1 MDSPGIAI
9 IGIAGRF
16 PDADDCDQFFE
27 NLLQG
32 RSSIEEVPSERW
44 SLDEHY
50 SPDIAE
56 PNKSTCKWVGLL
68 DGVDRFDNVFFQIS
82 PREAMSMDPQQ
93 RLLLEEAWRCVEDSG
108 VPLATLRSR
117 RTAVYASTMN
127 QDYQLKL
134 ASPGVVV
141 DSYAAQGNYG
151 CILAN
156 RISYTFGLRGA
167 SMLIDAAC
175 ASSVVAI
182 HQAKRALEHG
192 DADYV
197 LVGAV
202 NLHLHPFKYVS
213 FSKSRFFSPNGR
225 CRTFDKDAN
234 GYVPGEGVGVLL
246 LQRLPDAIRA
256 KNHIHAVIKGTA
268 VNHVGSSPS
277 LTAPSVEAQRE
288 VLLEACREA
297 GFAGDTVT
305 YVEAHGT
312 GTSLGDPIELEALN
326 QAFKGT
332 TAERRYCRIGSVKT
346 NIGHLDAAAG
356 IAGVIKVV
364 KMMSHR
370 QIPPSLNLSESNPMI
385 DFDDSPFMV
394 ATEVEPWRSK
404 APGLPLRAGV
414 SSFGFGGV
422 SSHVLLESHA
432 APPAP
437 EPQDGRAGWPF
448 ALSARSPGAL
458 ERLVASWRRLI
469 GSGAFAELRLEDVC
483 ATLMTGRE
491 ALPIR
496 AGGWVTSAADVEAL
510 VEGWT
515 RSPAT
520 RPPARWALRFGG
532 PPRGAGPGLRA
543 AVRRHGGLKRQV
555 ARAAAA
561 IAAVDAGDGDGAERL
576 LDTAWPEGDRA
587 VCWLAAGHAYASYLL
602 ELGFSP
608 EVVSAGREGL
618 WLGLTV
624 SGMARLED
632 AVAVLRGRKP
642 ASEIALTRPRIPFFD
657 PAAGQTLMPVRFDA
671 AYLRYLVAELP
682 GASEEVSTHV
692 RKARTLSRSQP
703 TYRGF
708 LSDWSRALGER
719 AQPIER
725 LLDDDLLLTDAS
737 ERAARQRALLLVIV
751 TSAYGRLSRKWGLT
765 RSTAGLGPGMAEMV
779 ELVIDGV
786 MPSESA
792 VALLAEETPNLPAI
806 AAELARRQHHL
817 SPDGVYPELARRRAS
832 VPEIED
838 TARWLRDAFAVGGD
852 QAAAVKGRA
861 QLVLGASVGATPGQD
876 MADVVV
882 DLDQPVE
889 HAALRLWLGGA
900 DIAWGELL
908 PEGTFD
914 RVPLPVCAF
923 ERSSFWIPAEP
934 SRALPAEPSSAREPV
949 AVSCSSVWEEHPL
962 VAISPDRHRIEPL
975 LLLASGEEARAAAL
989 RHSAAAGAGIVLVKP
1004 GEGYREIDRLTFEID
1019 PGDPNHYVRLIQELA
1034 NRGDLPGDIV
1044 HWWSESAFPTRSEA
1058 LRGQLERGFF
1068 ALFHLG
1074 RAVLAHAR
1082 TAQTR
1087 LFHVAVGGAEGLPQH
1102 AAVGAF
1108 ARALEAETDRLV
1120 CTTLGLQGADGGT
1133 SAATAAQWDSVLREL
1148 CTREPTG
1155 AEIRWEG
1162 GRRYV
1167 RRLRELALEG
1177 APPVAAPIAPRPGG
1191 VYLITGG
1198 AGELGH
1204 AVAMHIAR
1212 RCPVNFVL
1220 VGRAE
1225 LDAGKRARLDALRA
1239 LGADVLYVRADVA
1252 RRDDV
1257 DGVIASAKAR
1267 FGGIDGVVH
1276 AAGVFRPAYFAR
1288 KEVADV
1294 EAIVAPK
1301 VHGTIHLDEALASER
1316 LDFFVLFSSITA
1328 IAAFEG
1334 VTDYAYANAFLDHFA
1349 ARREALRAAGL
1360 RAGRTLSI
1368 NWPLWRDGGMHLS
1381 DKDLQVYEKQTGLE
1395 LLSLAEGMKLWDAVT
1410 SRVDTAHCLA
1420 ARGDRDKASAF
1431 LGLGRVVEGAAA
1443 RAPAPAATPEVLD
1456 AEELHRRTEQ
1466 LLRSILAA
1474 ELQLQ
1479 PEDIDPQTSFA
1490 VYGVDSVLVHHFN
1503 DRVAKVLGST
1513 SKTVLFETRNVAE
1526 LTAYFV
1532 KTHAAALAAKF
1543 LAEDAQQRDR
1553 PAAAAAS
1560 ATGAS
1565 AVGGQPSRPAQRARD
1580 LAEMGGAA
1588 DEDIA
1593 IIGVAGRY
1601 PEADDLE
1608 QLWENLR
1615 SGRDCISEVPGDR
1628 WDYRKYHDPDPDQA
1642 SKGKIYGK
1650 WGGFLR
1656 DVDKFDPLFFGISP
1670 READVLDPQERVFL
1684 EIAWSTLEDAGYTGE
1699 QLRDVVAR
1707 RRGGDVGIFVGVT
1720 TNTYLLLGPGERR
1733 AGNHAIPTS
1742 MPWSIAN
1749 RVSYVLDL
1757 HGPSMPV
1764 DTACASSLTALHLA
1778 CESLRRRECAM
1789 AVAGGVNLTLHP
1801 SKYLWMCQQRM
1812 LSPNGRCRTFG
1823 DKADGFVPGE
1833 GAGAVLLKRLSD
1845 ALADG
1850 DPICAIVKGTASNHG
1865 GRTNGYTVPSP
1876 NAQAKLILEALER
1889 AGVDPATIGY
1899 VEAHGTG
1906 TALGDPIEV
1915 AGLTKAFREH
1925 TDRSGFCALGSIKTN
1940 IGHLESAAGIAGL
1953 TKVLLQMRHGS
1964 LVPSLHAEQLNPSID
1979 FSETPFRVQRE
1990 LSPWRR
1996 LTLHGGEQPRRACV
2010 SSFGAGGSNAHV
2022 IVEEFSPPPEIGS
2035 APEGRH
2041 LVVLSA
2047 KSEERLRMYAQRLL
2061 SFLKKRIA
2069 ASEAGPGTRY
2079 SLGNIAHTL
2088 QVGRRALEERL
2099 AVLATS
2105 VTELVET
2112 LEAFVRSPG
2121 VPERA
2126 ARGAASRTR
2135 GHLAGLRERAA
2146 AVEQQVREGRIEE
2159 LMTAWVQGA
2168 EVDWQRLPQRRGH
2181 RRVSLPTYPFLR
2193 DRAWIHDRQV
2203 LCEEPEVAPAPRAAL
2218 HPLVDENRS
2227 TLSEIRFSKRLSS
2240 REFFLRDH
2248 LVGDDLILPG
2258 VAIVEMARAAG
2269 ELAGQRP
2276 VRCVR
2281 NVVFTSPIKV
2291 ADEPEEVHV
2300 RLQPGRDEAVD
2311 FEVYSLRSG
2320 QRLAHAQGK
2329 LIYAAAD
2336 APAPIE
2342 RIDLDAVRGRCDARR
2357 LGAREAYALL
2367 DRIGLHLGPSFQS
2380 NLEIHAGEREAIS
2393 RLELPAH
2400 LQGEFERYLLHP
2412 AMADGAQQV
2421 TAIAGLGGAQE
2432 VIHIPFSVGEFELL
2446 GRPPSSCYAYI
2457 RLLDDDGAQRSPVR
2471 RYDVSLVDDTGR
2483 VFVKIK
2489 RFLSRPL
2496 QPSTRSAEPVASEA
2510 SPGPQALRQPAPP
2523 AVAASAADGA
2533 PQTLY
2538 FRGAWERASLGS
2550 SGARSPR
2557 DGAIVLLDAGAS
2569 VRDALRAQLREQGV
2583 RARVLL
2589 VTPDRRFGR
2598 AGDDAFSL
2606 RLDAPEDYRA
2616 LVSALM
2622 EDGPPPSAIVHLV
2635 CASGGELATPEE
2647 RLARGFHSV
2656 LHLSRAILQHGLADR
2671 LRMLFV
2677 HRAGPEGSAPE
2688 LAAVSGFARSL
2699 RAESSKVTLGTLEL
2713 SGATEPA
2720 ADKVARDVLS
2730 ELSASDPEPA
2740 EARRAAG
2747 ERWIFRLREIDPSL
2761 EGNGRGAS
2769 LRERG
2774 VYLVTGGLGGL
2785 GLILA
2790 EHLARTARARAVLV
2804 GRSPLDAGRQA
2815 RLAELQALGAEIVY
2829 EQADI
2834 TRRAEL
2840 DAAVASAKRRF
2851 GRLNGVIHAAG
2862 VLRDALLR
2870 NKTPEDVAAVLAPKT
2885 LGTTLLDEATRTEP
2899 LDFFALF
2906 SSTTALLGNLGQCD
2920 YAYANRFLDV
2930 FAELRERQ
2938 RARGE
2943 RSGKTISINWPLWR
2957 DGGMRVDAQV
2967 EQRLL
2972 GARGMR
2978 AMSTASGL
2986 RAFDLALGSAGSHL
3000 LVISGDAD
3008 RIRASL
3014 VPGDGAH
3021 LEAPRDELH
3030 ASPPAAPRAEAG
3042 GDREGE
3048 DRGAEGALVPLLQ
3061 KDLVRIFAGM
3071 LKIPEGRIDVDRNI
3085 TDYGVESVGLME
3097 LSNLVNGKYGVDV
3110 TPASFF
3116 EYPTLGAFARHL
3128 LEDHRDA
3135 VLRRHGAAL
3144 PDRAAAAGPGPERA
3158 AAAAASAPAR
3168 VDVAPRAAAAGELP
3182 AASGAASPVEPARGT
3197 AMVAGGA
3204 SGATGALEPIAI
3216 IGMSGIMP
3224 LSEDLD
3230 AFWKH
3235 LAAGDDLISE
3245 IPADRWDW
3253 RAWYGDPAKEPNKTN
3268 IKWGGFVRDAD
3279 KFDAR
3284 FFGVSRREAE
3294 FMDPQQRVFLE
3305 IVWKTIEDA
3314 GYRASELARRRV
3326 GVFAGVSLLDYA
3338 ELLRD
3343 SGVDIEAYTT
3353 TGMFHSILANR
3364 VSFLMNFHGPSVP
3377 VDTACSSSLVAIRQA
3392 SEAIWSGSC
3401 DVAIAGG
3408 INLLLHPMVY
3418 VSFSKASMLSLD
3430 GRCKTFDARANG
3442 YVRSEGGGALLL
3454 KPLAKALSDGDNIH
3468 AIIRGS
3474 AVNHGGRVNTMTA
3487 PNPNAQAELILSAL
3501 GEAGLDPSTIS
3512 YVEAHGTGTS
3522 LGDPIEVNGLKKAF
3536 KEGFRQSGK
3545 PIPKEPYCGIGS
3557 VKSNIGHLEPAAAI
3571 SGIFKVILAMKHG
3584 MIPGN
3589 INFETQNP
3597 FIQLDNTPF
3606 YLVTRSRPWERLR
3619 DDAGREIPR
3628 RAGVS
3633 SFGFGGVNGHLVLEE
3648 LIDPRPRVEETGP
3661 WLVPLSAKNEERL
3674 RAYAA
3679 LLADHLDPAPGDP
3692 PEAAPAPAAAS
3703 DEDLLPL
3710 VTQDLLAIMSQIGE
3724 LGGADVSP
3732 DQAFTDLGFDVV
3744 RLTELAKRVNAAY
3757 GVSLDLSALVD
3768 HPSAESLARRLWQAD
3783 APRLIERHRGGKRS
3797 RSAALAGERARLPDV
3812 AYTLQ
3817 VGREAMDERLAV
3829 VASSAQELVDKL
3841 RAFGEGRT
3849 EIDDLHRGNA
3859 ARSGGQLDVLLDGGE
3874 GEEFLRTLVRNR
3886 RLAKLARLWVSGVE
3900 VDWRLVHPGPTPRRI
3915 PLPTYPFA
3923 RDRFWVPKSG
3933 SRYEALQRAT
3943 HPFLDGID
3951 VGSSAGQGVFFRKTL
3966 RASDA
3971 IVGDHKVS
3979 GKLVFP
3985 GVGQIAM
3992 VAAAVSQSSQAD
4004 GVEISRV
4011 VWLRPLLVDGETRDA
4026 RVRLTEE
4033 DGVLRF
4039 EVQTVADDEGGAV
4052 VVHSTGALRPLGA
4065 PGDARDEGPRALVDA
4080 IRQRCRRAVGHAE
4093 LYDAFARTGV
4103 ALGGYFRTL
4112 QQAWLGDA
4120 EAVAEVRVP
4129 PEHAA
4134 EGARQVIPPGILDAA
4149 LQLMG
4154 ALTIVGAGRGAA
4166 PLLPFA
4172 VERIELLRP
4181 FREGGHVHVESTG
4194 ELRFSATI
4202 VDGQGRVCARL
4213 HDVTMREGRTQA
4225 PPLYFLPGWRYAPI
4239 AGGERAGR
4247 AARAD
4252 RRRVVIVHPGED
4264 AGLASALAAA
4274 HGADEVF
4281 LVRLGAED
4289 RQLSAHA
4296 WEVRVTDPLA
4306 LAACVERL
4314 PAPDR
4319 LYFLG
4324 VEPREAPLED
4334 LDAIEAAEERGVLSL
4349 FRLVKALRRR
4359 GWAAAPLALTV
4370 VTSDV
4375 ADLRAGDVVRPLAA
4389 GVHGL
4394 TRSIAK
4400 EHPGWS
4406 VGCVDVSSD
4415 EIGRPDVVAAI
4426 VDEPG
4431 DAGGAEVAVREGKRH
4446 ARVLR
4451 PVVMPPDGQ
4460 VPLRA
4465 RGVYLIVGGAGG
4477 IGLEIALHLA
4487 TAVDARLVLVGRSAL
4502 GPEQRDRI
4510 ARIERAGGEVLY
4522 VQADV
4527 ADAAGIRGAVQAARQ
4542 RFGAIHGAIHSALV
4556 LRDRLLEN
4564 MDEATF
4570 RAALAP
4576 KVRGSAALFQALGS
4590 EPLDFALFFSS
4601 VQSFSGNA
4609 GQSNYAAAGTFED
4622 AFARHLG
4629 RARPYPVKIIHW
4641 GYWGTV
4647 GVVATEEHRRRM
4659 ASQGVQSLAP
4669 EDGVAAVRAV
4679 LRGRLSQVAV
4689 VRASDEALSALGIDL
4704 REEVVAYAEAPSL
4717 LDRAAPA
4724 ARAVDLPSE
4733 VFERSLDAFD
4743 AVERFGERLL
4753 LAAFGGMGVPLRA
4766 GERHDRDE
4774 LARRLQIAPRHA
4786 RLYGELLEIL
4796 ATAGLVRLDGA
4807 TVVGAPLL
4815 DARGAQGDAAAL
4827 AAERQRIATHFPEKA
4842 GHVDLLWT
4850 CLERYPD
4857 VLQGRVAAT
4866 DVVFPGSSMEKVGRI
4881 YNGNTT
4887 SDYYNGLVA
4896 SAVRAHLEAAAAA
4909 LPPGRKTRIL
4919 EIGAGTGGT
4928 TALVL
4933 DAICSH
4939 AGRFEYVYTDV
4950 SAGFVKHGQ
4959 RQFGSSNPGMEFSV
4973 LDIEGDVEKQGYPPG
4988 SVDIVIATNVL
4999 HATRRI
5005 ADTLA
5010 RAKTLLR
5017 TNGWMIL
5024 NEVTVVQ
5031 RFTTLTFGLLDGWWL
5046 FEDGDV
5052 RLPGSP
5058 LLDAAGWRRLL
5069 AEEGL
5074 ERSVTLGQI
5083 GRDGRGLGQS
5093 VLLAESD
5100 GLVRRPRP
5108 SAGAAAAS
5116 SVRAAGRDA
5125 AIPAETMTPRAP
5137 AARPPVGPAQL
5148 APARKNGAPR
5158 PAAAIDVRERVEEL
5172 VLEVLAEELEVD
5184 RSELD
5189 SSTPYTNLGVDSIL
5203 SVAIAARLNRRLS
5216 IDLRSTELFNYATA
5230 RKLAA
5235 HIVAS
5240 SGATLQLEPV
5250 RHEPADEPPEPPR
5263 YEAAAASPPPAPHGA
5278 RNGGRNGAAENA
5290 VQFFAEP
5297 PPSRVEQARPTRRV
5311 EPVEAAVAV
5320 SGREAPE
5327 RLSARTPEGR
5337 PRTAAI
5343 IGISGRFPGAR
5354 DVHELWHNISRGVAS
5369 VEEAKRW
5376 DIAGFYDPSPRAQG
5390 KSYSKW
5396 GGFLSE
5402 IDRFDSLFFNISPK
5416 EAELMDPRQR
5426 LFLEESW
5433 KAIEDAGYSE
5443 GGLEEKRC
5451 AVFVGC
5457 SSGDYRSF
5465 LDKSGN
5471 TPSPYS
5477 FMGTSSSILSAR
5489 ISYLLNLKGPSVPI
5503 DTACS
5508 SSLVALHLACE
5519 GICNGTYDMALVG
5532 GAEVLTT
5539 PDFHVMASGG
5549 SMLSP
5554 DGKCKTFDQK
5564 ADGFVPG
5571 EAVAVLVLKELEAAV
5586 RDGDHVYGV
5595 IRGSGINQD
5604 GKTNGITAPSAPSQ
5618 AALERDVYDRFGI
5631 DPSTITY
5638 VEAHGTGTKL
5648 GDPIEIQALTEA
5660 FRPYTDRRQYCA
5672 IGSVKTNVGHTLT
5685 AAGVVGV
5692 IKVLLCMQHEQLVPS
5707 LNLDQE
5713 NELIG
5718 FRDSPFY
5725 VNTELKPWSPGPS
5738 VPRRAAVSS
5747 FGFSGTNAHV
5757 VVEEHAAPSGARAA
5771 DRKPWY
5777 LIPLSAK
5784 TQDALQRK
5792 LQDLAAW
5799 LDRTD
5804 PAPRLRD
5811 VAFTLQAGR
5820 THFPVRTAIV
5830 ARDAEDLLRATR
5842 SLLQAGA
5849 AAPPAQPSAGRSRA
5863 AQEQGRRL
5871 LAELAEPGLEASQR
5885 RARLEQL
5892 AELYAQGQDLE
5903 WSALHEGEDH
5913 RRLPAPTY
5921 PFAGERYWFA
5931 SADGGAR
5938 PRVPA
5943 RRARLHPLIDEN
5955 TSTFEEQR
5963 FTTELSA
5970 GDPHVRDHVVEGRP
5984 VLPGVIAL
5992 EVARAAGE
6000 LSAGRR
6006 VEALRDVVW
6015 SSVVALAGAPRALQ
6029 VSLYP
6034 SAEQAEFEVWT
6045 ADEDG
6050 RRSKHAGGVVVFS
6063 GAGRAA
6069 TPPGA
6074 IDAARIER
6082 RCGAPIEGTACYASL
6097 RARGLDYGPTFRVI
6111 EALHRGEGEVLARLR
6126 LPDAGDGSDGG
6137 YVLHPSPLDGALQAA
6152 SWLLGP
6158 ETPADVRVLPFLVEE
6173 LRIFDPLS
6181 RARYAHVTP
6190 GRSGGGVSTFDVLVA
6205 DDAGRPLVAVRGYAA
6220 RTQPRPGGAPGPRAA
6235 RTEAIADPALV
6246 QIFRQVQESA
6256 IPMTDAVRLLDE
6268 LAKPA

>member
-1 MDSPGIAI
+1 MMDSPGIAI

-16 PDADDCDQFFE
+16 PDADDCDQLFE

-50 SPDIAE
+50 SPDIAA

-68 DGVDRFDNVFFQIS
+68 DGVDRFDNAFFQIS

-127 QDYQLKL
+127 QDYQLRL
-134 ASPGVVV
+134 ASPGGVI

-182 HQAKRALEHG
+182 HQAKRALEQG
-192 DADYV
+192 DADYA

-213 FSKSRFFSPNGR
+213 FSKSRFFSPSGR

-256 KNHIHAVIKGTA
+256 RNHVHAVIKGTA

-326 QAFKGT
+326 RAFKGA

-364 KMMSHR
+364 KMMSRR
-370 QIPPSLNLSESNPMI
+370 QIPPSLNLSEPNPII
-385 DFDDSPFMV
+385 DFDDSPFVV

-422 SSHVLLESHA
+422 SSHVLLESYA

-437 EPQDGRAGWPF
+437 DPEDGRAGWPF
-448 ALSARSPGAL
+448 ALSARSPVAL

-469 GSGAFAELRLEDVC
+469 GSGAFARMRLGDVC

-491 ALPIR
+491 AFPIR

-510 VEGWT
+510 IEGWT
-515 RSPAT
+515 RAPAA
-520 RPPARWALRFGG
+520 RPPARWALRLAG
-532 PPRGAGPGLRA
+532 PPCGAGPGLRA
-543 AVRRHGGLKRQV
+543 AVRRHGGLRRQV
-555 ARAAAA
+555 ERAAAA
-561 IAAVDAGDGDGAERL
+561 LAAVDAGGGDGAERL
-576 LDTAWPEGDRA
+576 LDAAWPEGDRA
-587 VCWLAAGHAYASYLL
+587 ARWLAAGHAYASYLL

-608 EVVSAGREGL
+608 EVVSSGREGL

-642 ASEIALTRPRIPFFD
+642 ASELALTRPRIPFFD
-657 PAAGQTLMPVRFDA
+657 PAAGQALMPVRFDA

-682 GASEEVSTHV
+682 GPSEEASTHV
-692 RKARTLSRSQP
+692 RKARTLRRSQP

-708 LSDWSRALGER
+708 LDDWSRVLGER
-719 AQPIER
+719 GQPLER
-725 LLDDDLLLTDAS
+725 LLQDDHLLTDAS
-737 ERAARQRALLLVIV
+737 ERAARERALLLVIV
-751 TSAYGRLSRKWGLT
+751 TSAYGRLSRKWGIT
-765 RSTAGLGPGMAEMV
+765 RSTAGLGPGMAELV

-786 MPSESA
+786 VPPESA
-792 VALLAEETPNLPAI
+792 VALLAEEAPNLPAI
-806 AAELARRQHHL
+806 AAELARRQHLL
-817 SPDGVYPELARRRAS
+817 SPDGAYPELARRRAS

-838 TARWLRDAFAVGGD
+838 VARWLRDTSAAGVD
-852 QAAAVKGRA
+852 QAAAANGRP
-861 QLVLGASVGATPGQD
+861 QLVLGASAGATPGQD
-876 MADVVV
+876 MADVTVV
-882 DLDQPVE
+882 DLDQPIERV
-889 HAALRLWLGGA
+889 ALRLWLGGA

-914 RVPLPVCAF
+914 RVTLPVCPF
-923 ERSSFWIPAEP
+923 EGSSFWIPAEP
-934 SRALPAEPSSAREPV
+934 SRAPSAEPSSAKAPV
-949 AVSCSSVWEEHPL
+949 AVSCSSVWEEHPP
-962 VAISPDRHRIEPL
+962 VAVSPDRHRVERL
-975 LLLASGEEARAAAL
+975 LLLADGEEARAAAL
-989 RHSAAAGAGIVLVKP
+989 RHSAAAGARVVLVKP
-1004 GEGYREIDRLTFEID
+1004 GEGYREIDRFTVEID
-1019 PGDPNHYVRLIQELA
+1019 PGDPDHYARLVQELA
-1034 NRGDLPGDIV
+1034 GRGDLPGDIV
-1044 HWWSESAFPTRSEA
+1044 HWWSEPAFPTRSEA
-1058 LRGQLERGFF
+1058 IRGQLERGFF

-1074 RAVLAHAR
+1074 RAVLARAR
-1082 TAQTR
+1082 GAQEKTR
-1087 LFHVAVGGAEGLPQH
+1087 LFHVAAGGAEGLPQH

-1120 CTTLGLQGADGGT
+1120 CTTLGLHGTDGGT
-1133 SAATAAQWDSVLREL
+1133 PAATVAQWDSVLREL
-1148 CTREPTG
+1148 CSPVRTG

-1167 RRLRELALEG
+1167 RRLRELALED

-1204 AVAMHIAR
+1204 AVATHMGR
-1212 RCPVNFVL
+1212 RCSVSFVL

-1252 RRDDV
+1252 RREDV

-1267 FGGIDGVVH
+1267 FGGIDGVIH

-1288 KEVADV
+1288 KEAADV

-1368 NWPLWRDGGMHLS
+1368 DWPLWRDGGMHLS
-1381 DKDLQVYEKQTGLE
+1381 DEDLKAYREQTGLE
-1395 LLSLAEGMKLWDAVT
+1395 LLSLTEGMRLWDAVT

-1431 LGLGRVVEGAAA
+1431 LGLGRAVEAAGARPPA
-1443 RAPAPAATPEVLD
+1443 RPPAPEVLD
-1456 AEELHRRTEQ
+1456 ADELHRRTEQ
-1466 LLRSILAA
+1466 LLRSMLAA
-1474 ELQLQ
+1474 ELELQ
-1479 PEDIDPQTSFA
+1479 PEDVDPRTSFS

-1503 DRVAKVLGST
+1503 DRVAKVLGPT

-1526 LTAYFV
+1526 LTAYVV

-1543 LAEDAQQRDR
+1543 LAEDAEARDR
-1553 PAAAAAS
+1553 PATTAAS
-1560 ATGAS
+1560 ATA
-1565 AVGGQPSRPAQRARD
+1565 AGGQPSSPAQRAGE
-1580 LAEMGGAA
+1580 LAEAGGAA

-1608 QLWENLR
+1608 ELWENLR
-1615 SGRDCISEVPGDR
+1615 SGRDCIAEVPGDR
-1628 WDYRKYHDPDPDQA
+1628 WDHTKYYDPDPDQA
-1642 SKGKIYGK
+1642 SQGKIYGK

-1656 DVDKFDPLFFGISP
+1656 DVDRFDPLFFGISP
-1670 READVLDPQERVFL
+1670 REAEVLDPQERVFL
-1684 EIAWSTLEDAGYTGE
+1684 EVAWSTLEDAGYTGE

-1707 RRGGDVGIFVGVT
+1707 RRGGDVGVFVGVT

-1757 HGPSMPV
+1757 RGPSMPV

-1789 AVAGGVNLTLHP
+1789 AIAGGVNLTLHP

-1812 LSPNGRCRTFG
+1812 LSPSGRCRTFG

-1850 DPICAIVKGTASNHG
+1850 DPICAVVKGTASNHG
-1865 GRTNGYTVPSP
+1865 GKTNGYTVPSP
-1876 NAQAKLILEALER
+1876 NAQAKLILEALDR

-1915 AGLTKAFREH
+1915 AGLTKAFRER

-1953 TKVLLQMRHGS
+1953 TKVLLQMRHDS

-1979 FSETPFRVQRE
+1979 FSATPFRVQRE

-1996 LTLHGGEQPRRACV
+1996 LTLDGVERPRRACV

-2022 IVEEFSPPPEIGS
+2022 IVEEHAP
-2035 APEGRH
+2035 APESGSVHEGPH
-2041 LVVLSA
+2041 LLVLSA

-2105 VTELVET
+2105 VAELVET

-2126 ARGAASRTR
+2126 ARGTASRAR

-2146 AVEQQVREGRIEE
+2146 AVEQQAREGRLEE

-2181 RRVSLPTYPFLR
+2181 RRVSLPTYPFQR

-2203 LCEEPEVAPAPRAAL
+2203 LCEEPEVAPASRAAL

-2227 TLSEIRFSKRLSS
+2227 TLHEIRFSKRLSS

-2269 ELAGQRP
+2269 ELAAERP

-2291 ADEPEEVHV
+2291 ADEPEEVYV

-2320 QRLAHAQGK
+2320 QRRAHAQGK
-2329 LIYAAAD
+2329 LVHAAAD

-2357 LGAREAYALL
+2357 IGAREAYALL

-2400 LQGEFERYLLHP
+2400 LQGDFERYLLHP

-2421 TAIAGLGGAQE
+2421 TAIAGLRGAQDI
-2432 VIHIPFSVGEFELL
+2432 IHIPFSVGEFELL
-2446 GRPPSSCYAYI
+2446 GRPPASCHAYV

-2489 RFLSRPL
+2489 RFLSRPI
-2496 QPSTRSAEPVASEA
+2496 QPSARNAEPVASEA
-2510 SPGPQALRQPAPP
+2510 SPGPQALRRPAPP
-2523 AVAASAADGA
+2523 GAAPGGADAAS
-2533 PQTLY
+2533 QTLY
-2538 FRGAWERASLGS
+2538 FRGAWEPASLGP
-2550 SGARSPR
+2550 SGARSLR
-2557 DGAIVLLDAGAS
+2557 DGAIVLFGAGTS
-2569 VRDALRAQLREQGV
+2569 VRDALLARLREQGA

-2622 EDGPPPSAIVHLV
+2622 EDRPPPSAIAHLV
-2635 CASGGELATPEE
+2635 CAGGGELATPEG

-2656 LHLSRAILQHGLADR
+2656 LHLSRAILQHGLEDR

-2699 RAESSKVTLGTLEL
+2699 RVESSKATLGTLEL
-2713 SGATEPA
+2713 GGAAEPT
-2720 ADKVARDVLS
+2720 ADEVAHAVLS

-2747 ERWIFRLREIDPSL
+2747 ERRIFRLREVDPSL
-2761 EGNGRGAS
+2761 ERDGHGAS

-2790 EHLARTARARAVLV
+2790 EHLARTARARVALV
-2804 GRSPLDAGRQA
+2804 GRSPLDAGREA
-2815 RLAELQALGAEIVY
+2815 RLAELQALGAEIAY
-2829 EQADI
+2829 ERADI

-2851 GRLNGVIHAAG
+2851 GGLNGVIHTAG

-2885 LGTTLLDEATRTEP
+2885 LGTTLLDEATRAEP

-2920 YAYANRFLDV
+2920 YAYANRFMDA
-2930 FAELRERQ
+2930 FAELRERK

-2972 GARGMR
+2972 GAWGMR
-2978 AMSTASGL
+2978 PMSTASGL

-3008 RIRASL
+3008 RVRASL
-3014 VPGDGAH
+3014 APVGGARP
-3021 LEAPRDELH
+3021 EATRDELH
-3030 ASPPAAPRAEAG
+3030 ASPPAAAPRAEASG
-3042 GDREGE
+3042 GGGAGE
-3048 DRGAEGALVPLLQ
+3048 DRGAEGALAPLLQ
-3061 KDLVRIFAGM
+3061 RDLVRIFAGM

-3097 LSNLVNGKYGVDV
+3097 LSSLVNGRYGIDV

-3128 LEDHRDA
+3128 LEDHGDA

-3144 PDRAAAAGPGPERA
+3144 PDRAAAAGPEPERA
-3158 AAAAASAPAR
+3158 PAAPAH
-3168 VDVAPRAAAAGELP
+3168 VEVAPRASAAGEPP
-3182 AASGAASPVEPARGT
+3182 AVNGAASPVEPARGT
-3197 AMVAGGA
+3197 TLVAGGA
-3204 SGATGALEPIAI
+3204 SGATEPIAI
-3216 IGMSGIMP
+3216 IGMSGVMP

-3230 AFWKH
+3230 AFWEH

-3268 IKWGGFVRDAD
+3268 IKWGGFIRDAD

-3284 FFGVSRREAE
+3284 FFGISRREAE

-3305 IVWKTIEDA
+3305 IVWRTIEDA

-3392 SEAIWSGSC
+3392 SEAIWAGSC

-3418 VSFSKASMLSLD
+3418 VSFSRASMLSLD

-3454 KPLAKALSDGDNIH
+3454 KPLGKALSDGDNIH

-3536 KEGFRQSGK
+3536 KEGFRRSGK
-3545 PIPKEPYCGIGS
+3545 PIPNEPYCGIGS

-3589 INFETQNP
+3589 INFEAQNP

-3606 YLVTRSRPWERLR
+3606 YLVTRSRPWERLC
-3619 DDAGREIPR
+3619 DDGGREIPR

-3648 LIDPRPRVEETGP
+3648 PIDARPRVDEAGP

-3679 LLADHLDPAPGDP
+3679 LLADHLDPAASGP
-3692 PEAAPAPAAAS
+3692 PAAAPASAAAS
-3703 DEDLLPL
+3703 EEEVLAR
-3710 VTQDLLAIMSQIGE
+3710 VTQELLEIVSQVGE

-3732 DQAFTDLGFDVV
+3732 DQAFTDLGFDAV
-3744 RLTELAKRVNAAY
+3744 RLTELAKRLSAAY

-3768 HPSAESLARRLWQAD
+3768 HPSADSLARRLWQAD
-3783 APRLIERHRGGKRS
+3783 APRLIERDQG
-3797 RSAALAGERARLPDV
+3797 GERPRPAPLSGERPHLPDV

-3829 VASSAQELVDKL
+3829 IASSAQELVDKL
-3841 RAFGEGRT
+3841 RAFGEGGA

-3859 ARSGGQLDVLLDGGE
+3859 AKSAGQLDALLDGGE

-3886 RLAKLARLWVSGVE
+3886 RLDKLARLWVSGVE
-3900 VDWRLVHPGPTPRRI
+3900 VDWRLLHPSPTPRRI

-3933 SRYEALQRAT
+3933 SRYEALGRAAQ
-3943 HPFLDGID
+3943 PFLDGID
-3951 VGSSAGQGVFFRKTL
+3951 VGRSAGQGVFFRKTL

-3971 IVGDHKVS
+3971 IVGDHRV
-3979 GKLVFP
+3979 GGQLVFP

-3992 VAAAVSQSSQAD
+3992 VAAAAWQSSQAD

-4011 VWLRPLLVDGETRDA
+4011 VWLRPLVVDGETREA

-4033 DGVLRF
+4033 DGALRF
-4039 EVQTVADDEGGAV
+4039 EVQTLAGGEGGAV

-4065 PGDARDEGPRALVDA
+4065 PGGAGGEGPPALVDA
-4080 IRQRCRRAVGHAE
+4080 IRQRCPRAVGQAE

-4172 VERIELLRP
+4172 VERIDLLRP
-4181 FREGGHVHVESTG
+4181 FKEGGHVHVASTG
-4194 ELRFSATI
+4194 ELRFSAAI

-4213 HDVTMREGRTQA
+4213 HDVTMREGRAQA
-4225 PPLYFLPGWRYAPI
+4225 SPLYFLPGWRYAPLP
-4239 AGGERAGR
+4239 GGERAGR
-4247 AARAD
+4247 AVGPD

-4264 AGLASALAAA
+4264 AWLASALAAA
-4274 HGADEVF
+4274 HGADEVI

-4289 RQLSAHA
+4289 RQRSAHA
-4296 WEVRVTDPLA
+4296 WEVRVADPSA

-4389 GVHGL
+4389 GLHGL

-4415 EIGRPDVVAAI
+4415 ELGRPDVVAAI
-4426 VDEPG
+4426 VAEPG
-4431 DAGGAEVAVREGKRH
+4431 GAGGAEIAVREARRY

-4460 VPLRA
+4460 VPLRP

-4487 TAVDARLVLVGRSAL
+4487 AAVEARLVLVGRSAL
-4502 GPEQRDRI
+4502 GPEQRGKI

-4522 VQADV
+4522 VQADA
-4527 ADAAGIRGAVQAARQ
+4527 ADAAGMRGAVQAARR

-4659 ASQGVQSLAP
+4659 ASQGVESLGP

-4679 LRGRLSQVAV
+4679 LRGRLGQVAV
-4689 VRASDEALSALGIDL
+4689 VRAADEALSALGVDL

-4717 LDRAAPA
+4717 LERAAPA
-4724 ARAVDLPSE
+4724 ARAADLPSE
-4733 VFERSLDAFD
+4733 VFERSLEAFD
-4743 AVERFGERLL
+4743 AVERLGERLL
-4753 LAAFGGMGVPLRA
+4753 LAAFGRMGARLRA

-4807 TVVGAPLL
+4807 AVVGAP
-4815 DARGAQGDAAAL
+4815 APGERGAQDDAAAL
-4827 AAERQRIATHFPEKA
+4827 AAERQRVAARFPEKA

-4857 VLQGRVAAT
+4857 VLQGRVSAM
-4866 DVVFPGSSMEKVGRI
+4866 DVVFPGSSMEGVGRI
-4881 YNGNTT
+4881 YKGNTT

-4933 DAICSH
+4933 DAISSH
-4939 AGRFEYVYTDV
+4939 AGRFEYVFTDV

-4959 RQFGSSNPGMEFSV
+4959 RQLGSSNPGMEFGV
-4973 LDIEGDVEKQGYPPG
+4973 LDIERDVEGQGYAPG

-5010 RAKTLLR
+5010 RAKALLR

-5024 NEVTVVQ
+5024 NEVTVAQ

-5069 AEEGL
+5069 AEEGF
-5074 ERSVTLGQI
+5074 EKSVTLGQV

-5093 VLLAESD
+5093 VIIAESD
-5100 GLVRRPRP
+5100 GLVRRPRT
-5108 SAGAAAAS
+5108 SAGAAAAPN
-5116 SVRAAGRDA
+5116 VRAGLDA
-5125 AIPAETMTPRAP
+5125 ASPAELRAP
-5137 AARPPVGPAQL
+5137 QAPSARPPVGPAQ
-5148 APARKNGAPR
+5148 PAREEPAARENGAPR
-5158 PAAAIDVRERVEEL
+5158 PAAAIDARERVEAL
-5172 VLEVLAEELEVD
+5172 VLEVLAEVLEVD

-5189 SSTPYTNLGVDSIL
+5189 ASTPYTNLGVDSIL
-5203 SVAIAARLNRRLS
+5203 SVAIAARLNRTLS
-5216 IDLRSTELFNYATA
+5216 IDLRSTDLFNYATA

-5240 SGATLQLEPV
+5240 SGATLKLEPA
-5250 RHEPADEPPEPPR
+5250 RHEPVEAPPEPPR
-5263 YEAAAASPPPAPHGA
+5263 HEASAASPPRAPHGA
-5278 RNGGRNGAAENA
+5278 RNGGRNGAAESA
-5290 VQFFAEP
+5290 VLFFAEP
-5297 PPSRVEQARPTRRV
+5297 PPPREEQARPARRA
-5311 EPVEAAVAV
+5311 EPVEAAAPV
-5320 SGREAPE
+5320 SAREAPE
-5327 RLSARTPEGR
+5327 HLGARGPEAR

-5343 IGISGRFPGAR
+5343 VGISGRFPGAR
-5354 DVHELWHNISRGVAS
+5354 DVHELWRNLSRGVAS
-5369 VEEAKRW
+5369 VEEATRW
-5376 DIAGFYDPSPRAQG
+5376 DVAGFYDPSPRAQG

-5396 GGFLSE
+5396 GGFLSDV
-5402 IDRFDSLFFNISPK
+5402 DRFDSLFFNISPK

-5426 LFLEESW
+5426 LFLEEAW

-5443 GGLEEKRC
+5443 RDLEEARC

-5457 SSGDYRSF
+5457 SSGDYRSL
-5465 LDKSGN
+5465 LDKGGN

-5549 SMLSP
+5549 TMLSP

-5660 FRPYTDRRQYCA
+5660 FRPYTGRRQFCA

-5707 LNLDQE
+5707 LNLERE
-5713 NELIG
+5713 NELID

-5725 VNTELKPWSPGPS
+5725 VNTELKPWSRGPS
-5738 VPRRAAVSS
+5738 APRRAAVSS

-5757 VVEEHAAPSGARAA
+5757 VVEEHATPSSARAS

-5777 LIPLSAK
+5777 LIPLSAR

-5799 LDRTD
+5799 LERAD

-5820 THFPVRTAIV
+5820 SHFPVRTAIV
-5830 ARDAEDLLRATR
+5830 ARDAADLLRATNG
-5842 SLLQAGA
+5842 LLQAGA
-5849 AAPPAQPSAGRSRA
+5849 AARPAQPAAGRSRA
-5863 AQEQGRRL
+5863 AEEQGRRL
-5871 LAELAEPGLEASQR
+5871 LAELAEPGLDAPQR

-5892 AELYAQGQDLE
+5892 AELYVQGQDLA

-5913 RRLPAPTY
+5913 RRLSAPTY
-5921 PFAGERYWFA
+5921 PFAGERHWFA
-5931 SADGGAR
+5931 PAEGGAR
-5938 PRVPA
+5938 PRAPA

-6063 GAGRAA
+6063 GAGGAA
-6069 TPPGA
+6069 TPPAA
-6074 IDAARIER
+6074 IDPAGIQR
-6082 RCGAPIEGTACYASL
+6082 RCGAPIEGAACYASL

-6111 EALHRGEGEVLARLR
+6111 EALHRGDGEVLARLR

-6137 YVLHPSPLDGALQAA
+6137 YVLHPSLLDGALQAA

-6158 ETPADVRVLPFLVEE
+6158 EPPADARVLPFLLEE
-6173 LRIFDPLS
+6173 LRVFDPLS

-6190 GRSGGGVSTFDVLVA
+6190 GRSGGGVSAFDVLVA
-6205 DDAGRPLVAVRGYAA
+6205 DGAGRPLAAVRGYAA
-6220 RTQPRPGGAPGPRAA
+6220 RAQPRPGAAAGPRAA
-6235 RTEAIADPALV
+6235 PPEASADPALV
-6246 QIFRQVQESA
+6246 QIFRQVQENA
-6256 IPMTDAVRLLDE
+6256 IPMADAIRLLDGH
-6268 LAKPA
+6268 AKPA